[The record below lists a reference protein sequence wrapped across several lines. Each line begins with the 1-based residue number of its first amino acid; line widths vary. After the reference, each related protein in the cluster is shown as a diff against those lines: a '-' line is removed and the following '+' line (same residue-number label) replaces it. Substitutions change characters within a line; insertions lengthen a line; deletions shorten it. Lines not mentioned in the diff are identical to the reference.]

1 MGTAVVTGASSGLG
15 GELARLL
22 AERGERVLAV
32 ARSEAAL
39 AALATATPRVE
50 PLVADLSTGEGV
62 ATVAAA
68 LDVVDILVNNA
79 GFGAAGPFTA
89 IDPRTSHQMAEVNVV
104 ALTDLT
110 ARWLPGMV
118 ERGAGRVLNVAST
131 AAFQPGPLMAEY
143 YATKAYV
150 LSFTE
155 AIAEE
160 LRGTGVT
167 ATCFCPGAF
176 ASGFQSV
183 AGIEGSRIV
192 RGRRLP
198 SAEAMAT
205 AALAAMDRGTVVA
218 VPGALNKAGTIG
230 PRLAPR
236 ALVRRMVRWV
246 QSDAMGAARDPGSP
260 EAQR

>member
-15 GELARLL
+15 HELAHLL
-22 AERGERVLAV
+22 ASRGERVVAV
-32 ARSEAAL
+32 ARSGDVLSKLVAAS
-39 AALATATPRVE
+39 PRIECV
-50 PLVADLSTGEGV
+50 VADL
-62 ATVAAA
+62 ATPQGRDDLAAA
-68 LDVVDILVNNA
+68 VDEVDILVNNA
-79 GFGAAGPFTA
+79 GLGASGSFA
-89 IDPRTSHQMAEVNVV
+89 DSPRAVSDQMVEVNVA

-118 ERGAGRVLNVAST
+118 ARRAGRVVNVAST
-131 AAFQPGPLMAEY
+131 AAFQPGPKMAVY

-167 ATCFCPGAF
+167 ATAFCPGPF

-183 AGIEGSRIV
+183 AGIESSSLL

-198 SAEAMAT
+198 SSGEMAR
-205 AALAAMDRGTVVA
+205 AALSAMDRGMVVC
-218 VPGALNKAGTIG
+218 VPGALNRAGAVA
-230 PRLAPR
+230 PRLVPR
-236 ALVRRMVRWV
+236 FLVRRMVARI
-246 QSDAMGAARDPGSP
+246 QSDM
-260 EAQR
+260 